1 MQYNGSSSFG
11 GALWDGGTL
20 LVSRLVTASESN
32 EEDRDGIGRRDIYT
46 FFEDGAS
53 LLSTETSSHKR
64 HGFDKD
70 FVSAIG
76 SDSTALAKILDTTA
90 DPSNSSCAKDRTY
103 DLDEDCDVDDDDLQT
118 TC

>member
-1 MQYNGSSSFG
+1 MAQGHVQAYEIDNDPTSSTYGQVQYNGSSSFG

-76 SDSTALAKILDTTA
+76 SDSTALAKITRYYSR
-90 DPSNSSCAKDRTY
+90 PF
-103 DLDEDCDVDDDDLQT
+103 
-118 TC
+118 